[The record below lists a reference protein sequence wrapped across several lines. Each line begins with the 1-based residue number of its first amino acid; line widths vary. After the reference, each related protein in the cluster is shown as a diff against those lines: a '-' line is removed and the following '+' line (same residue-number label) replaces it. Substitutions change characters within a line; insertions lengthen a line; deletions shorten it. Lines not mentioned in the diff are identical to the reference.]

1 MATDTHKY
9 EERTEQELP
18 HSIFEEFN
26 RDERRPAV
34 LLLSAL
40 VIAAIFFA
48 VGVMVGRW
56 IGEPAPPPTSA
67 PEYAAGVSPAASG
80 HEQASP
86 APLSNSAS
94 TLPTLEPER
103 RFALLIATFQ
113 KPEDAQ
119 PLVRELE
126 QGGYT
131 EIRISTPRADDRDP
145 GFSVLVGRFTQAEA
159 MDVAARLRATGNS
172 KLKDIRV
179 VEDSSD

>member
-1 MATDTHKY
+1 MAADTHKY
-9 EERTEQELP
+9 EERTEQELR
-18 HSIFEEFN
+18 HSAFEEFN

-48 VGVMVGRW
+48 VGIMVGRW
-56 IGEPAPPPTSA
+56 IGEPVPQPAAA
-67 PEYAAGVSPAASG
+67 PEYAAGTSPAASVR
-80 HEQASP
+80 EQAAP
-86 APLSNSAS
+86 APPSKAAS
-94 TLPTLEPER
+94 TPPTLESER
-103 RFALLIATFQ
+103 RFALLIATFK

-119 PLVRELE
+119 PLIRELE

-131 EIRISTPRADDRDP
+131 EVRISTPRADDSDS

-159 MDVAARLRATGNS
+159 LDVAARLRATGNR

-179 VEDSSD
+179 VEDSPD